1 MPRLSHSYHTV
12 HPHLLV
18 MSRAKGVVVGWG
30 KMWDGRGTVPSGAP
44 AAAETM
50 EGVTI
55 ITFTHM
61 MDHNKCINRDD
72 DTIRM
77 LIYCW

>member
-1 MPRLSHSYHTV
+1 
-12 HPHLLV
+12 
-18 MSRAKGVVVGWG
+18 
-30 KMWDGRGTVPSGAP
+30 MWDGRGMAPSGAP